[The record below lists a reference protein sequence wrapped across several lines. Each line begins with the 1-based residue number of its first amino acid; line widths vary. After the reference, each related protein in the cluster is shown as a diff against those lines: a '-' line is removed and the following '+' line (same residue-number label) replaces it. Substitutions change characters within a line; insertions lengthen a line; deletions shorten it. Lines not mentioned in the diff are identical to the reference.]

1 MTRRSA
7 QAAGFTLIELAI
19 VVAVIAAM
27 VAVAGPLLSRS
38 RPRASLATTT
48 AELQSFIHFAR
59 QSALASG
66 DDVAVLV
73 FPDWASA
80 NGAQQGRLV
89 IYRDGSPARD
99 FFNAG
104 VVVRFDGYKPDEL
117 KAGTRSAVIA
127 TMELPSGITIGPL
140 AGTGVVP
147 KAPLDKVKVDSFC
160 SFCTTTA
167 GDRRGAI
174 RFDPHGRATFYGNA
188 ATPETP
194 VVVTGGASLSL
205 QANGVQGGRTLVITA
220 VAGTVQALEN
230 G

>member
-1 MTRRSA
+1 MTRRRA
-7 QAAGFTLIELAI
+7 QAAGFTLIEMAI

-73 FPDWASA
+73 FPDWAQ
-80 NGAQQGRLV
+80 GGRQGRLV

-104 VVVRFDGYKPDEL
+104 AVRFDSYDPTVL
-117 KAGTRSAVIA
+117 NAGTRSAVIA
-127 TMELPSGITIGPL
+127 TMELPIGVTVGPV
-140 AGTGVVP
+140 AGTGVLP
-147 KAPLDKVKVDSFC
+147 RAPFDKVKVDSFC
-160 SFCTTTA
+160 SFCTTAA
-167 GDRRGAI
+167 GTRRGAI
-174 RFDPHGRATFYGNA
+174 RFDAHGRATFYGNA
-188 ATPETP
+188 ATTETP
-194 VVVTGGASLSL
+194 VAVTGGASLSL
-205 QANGVQGGRTLVITA
+205 QANGLQGGRTLVITS

>member
-1 MTRRSA
+1 MTRRRA
-7 QAAGFTLIELAI
+7 PAAGFTLIEMVV
-19 VVAVIAAM
+19 VVAVIAALA
-27 VAVAGPLLSRS
+27 AVAGPLLSRS
-38 RPRASLATTT
+38 RPRATLATTT

-73 FPDWASA
+73 FPDWAR
-80 NGAQQGRLV
+80 GQQQGLLV
-89 IYRDGSPARD
+89 LYRDGSPARD
-99 FFNAG
+99 FFNGGA
-104 VVVRFDGYKPDEL
+104 VRFNDYNPDVL
-117 KAGTRSAVIA
+117 KAGTRSGVIG
-127 TMELPSGITIGPL
+127 TMELPAGVTVGPL

-167 GDRRGAI
+167 GARRGAI
-174 RFDPHGRATFYGNA
+174 RFDPHGRATFYGNG
-188 ATPETP
+188 TTTETP
-194 VVVTGGASLSL
+194 VTVTGGASLSL
-205 QANGVQGGRTLVITA
+205 QADGLAGGRTLVITA